1 MEHPKFII
9 TKNGYFR
16 LGMVHLH
23 KDLLIPGDVCLGGG
37 YYQFDYTSN
46 RIILSR
52 SSYDYGEPRW
62 HLLETLKIPSV
73 YKGLHLV
80 YYYDDSREFDVSQK
94 LQIDYYVKEK
104 RNLKRNL

>member
-9 TKNGYFR
+9 TKNGHFR

-23 KDLLIPGDVCLGGG
+23 KDLLKSGEVCLGGG

-62 HLLETLKIPSV
+62 HLLKTLKVPSV
-73 YKGLHLV
+73 YKGLRLV
-80 YYYDDSREFDVSQK
+80 YYYDDGQEFDISQQLK
-94 LQIDYYVKEK
+94 LEYYD
-104 RNLKRNL
+104 